1 MWGGDFCDGEKG
13 RFVMPGIT
21 NEMVHASYE
30 ISKRVYAN
38 NLGQQEGSN
47 ILTTEFGMN
56 KDSAMRYIH
65 NYKCMM
71 DGENYTWTM
80 NEYATKYYL
89 TKILLDNGQGQL
101 ETALESVRQHL
112 EYQHA
117 NGHNRL
123 ENIEMLYEKF
133 RVIINGNCS
142 EMVSK
147 ILELFDE

>member
-1 MWGGDFCDGEKG
+1 
-13 RFVMPGIT
+13 MPEIT

-38 NLGQQEGSN
+38 NLEQQEGSN
-47 ILTTEFGMN
+47 ILTTECGMN

-89 TKILLDNGQGQL
+89 TKTLLDNGQGQL
-101 ETALESVRQHL
+101 ETALESVGQHL
-112 EYQHA
+112 EYQHT
-117 NGHNRL
+117 NGYNRL
-123 ENIEMLYEKF
+123 EDIERLYEKF
-133 RVIINGNCS
+133 HEIINDNCS
-142 EMVSK
+142 EIVFK
-147 ILELFDE
+147 ILELLDE